1 MSKIILSASHS
12 NAITSEKYCVI
23 VACRNLH
30 IFYPVF
36 QMWNVALSKVIP
48 SASHSIA
55 IASEEYCVTGAGRN
69 HWEVETWHL
78 VGQTNEP
85 KRLRKYA
92 VVGVY
97 PSEQAQHALAETCP
111 LLAQACSFNLDQ
123 WTTCMETTIFK
134 QRNWWGKQMAV

>member
-1 MSKIILSASHS
+1 MKM
-12 NAITSEKYCVI
+12 
-23 VACRNLH
+23 ACRNLH

-36 QMWNVALSKVIP
+36 QTWNVALSKMIP

-69 HWEVETWHL
+69 HWEEVETWHL
-78 VGQTNEP
+78 LGQTNEP

>member
-1 MSKIILSASHS
+1 MFTTVRSASHR
-12 NAITSEKYCVI
+12 NAITPEKYCMKM
-23 VACRNLH
+23 ACRNLH

-36 QMWNVALSKVIP
+36 QTWNVALSKMIP